1 MNTELNP
8 DPAAVDRMK
17 EKLVSDLKGIGAD
30 VDNLLKE
37 VTQSTAEDFAAVRT
51 RAEEKL
57 RMARS
62 RLAEAQTTLTEKL
75 RCSVDA
81 THDYAS
87 RNPWRALC
95 GAAVIGF
102 VAGILLSRR

>member
-1 MNTELNP
+1 MNTELNSA
-8 DPAAVDRMK
+8 PAAVDRMK

-37 VTQSTAEDFAAVRT
+37 VTQATAEDFAAT
-51 RAEEKL
+51 RMTAEERL
-57 RMARS
+57 RMVRS
-62 RLAEAQTTLTEKL
+62 RLAEARATLTEKL

-87 RNPWRALC
+87 RNPWRVVC
-95 GAAVIGF
+95 GAAVVGF
-102 VAGILLSRR
+102 VAGVLLRRR